1 MEYLQIDNFNGYT
14 NIVCKDDGSG
24 EPLIFESLQDAESTL
39 EENCQDGIIVPLINT
54 VGLLKR
60 INSFFESGKIFIEE
74 ETIEDK
80 KNFIQLKNDLKE
92 LL

>member
-1 MEYLQIDNFNGYT
+1 MEYLQIDNFNGST
-14 NIVCKDDGSG
+14 NIVCKDDGAG
-24 EPLIFESLQDAESTL
+24 EPLIYNSLQEAESTL

-54 VGLLKR
+54 VDLLKR
-60 INSFFESGKIFIEE
+60 IKSFFEFGNIFIEE

-80 KNFIQLKNDLKE
+80 KNFIQLKQDLKE